1 MVLVDAGPL
10 VALVDAQ
17 DQYHEKC
24 VRALGNLREPVAT
37 LWPNVTEA
45 MYHVLGILPAQD
57 ALIELLQTGAL
68 KLLPL
73 GSADLPRIRELMRQY
88 CDLPMDFADAALIR
102 VAERDGIKA
111 FFTLDRR
118 DFSVYRLNGRTRP
131 ELIP

>member
-1 MVLVDAGPL
+1 LVLVDAGPL

-88 CDLPMDFADAALIR
+88 RDLPMDFADAALIR